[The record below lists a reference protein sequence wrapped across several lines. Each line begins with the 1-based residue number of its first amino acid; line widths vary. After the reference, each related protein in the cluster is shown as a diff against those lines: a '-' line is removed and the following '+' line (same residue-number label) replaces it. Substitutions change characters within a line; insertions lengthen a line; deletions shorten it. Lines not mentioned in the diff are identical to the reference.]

1 LKDLRAQRSKSV
13 EEPLPPPPSDEQR
26 LADLAQRLADKYPH
40 ATFDFTDLDPDLLE
54 PVADQIDSLFQA
66 YPQVAQAIPY
76 VGAGNNAPQGYEP
89 DWEGKH
95 RRSLAFVR
103 RNTRTSE
110 AYAPMFLNPR
120 YFSNPDFT
128 EQVLERLAASSWH
141 VGDSL
146 ESVVTHE
153 FGHVVD
159 AYLEQNGRDHSVFGY
174 INQNGVGEISK
185 IIKMFKETHKR
196 LGDTISG
203 YAEEGGPRE
212 AFAEAFAAIHF
223 QPEAEWNGYTR
234 KLKGL
239 LDLLLPDGSSASW
252 EAPTRTKLTQA
263 QFKQWLAFYK
273 EFLTEDEEE
282 ES

>member
-1 LKDLRAQRSKSV
+1 
-13 EEPLPPPPSDEQR
+13 
-26 LADLAQRLADKYPH
+26 
-40 ATFDFTDLDPDLLE
+40 
-54 PVADQIDSLFQA
+54 
-66 YPQVAQAIPY
+66 
-76 VGAGNNAPQGYEP
+76 
-89 DWEGKH
+89 
-95 RRSLAFVR
+95 
-103 RNTRTSE
+103 
-110 AYAPMFLNPR
+110 MFLNPR
-120 YFSNPDFT
+120 YFSNPAFT
-128 EQVLERLAASSWH
+128 EQVLERLATSSWH

-159 AYLEQNGRDHSVFGY
+159 AYLEQNGQDHSVFGY

-212 AFAEAFAAIHF
+212 AFAEAFAAIGF

-239 LDLLLPDGSSASW
+239 LDLLLPGGSSATW